1 MKVIRHA
8 GVVIAALLLL
18 AGVPVCRTGYFQNR
32 LSGVDAVSSATI
44 IIDQPSGAYVVLI
57 NRDRHP
63 DAEKLATWETFFSG
77 EEIGFLFEDISCTV
91 ADSDAAGLELA
102 KSFQS
107 RLPENQMSVRL
118 EDITLMLSKAQYGRF
133 DVILMSREIYEASG
147 AADEKRES
155 YVDLIE
161 AEGL

>member
-1 MKVIRHA
+1 MV
-8 GVVIAALLLL
+8 L
-18 AGVPVCRTGYFQNR
+18 AVQKN
-32 LSGVDAVSSATI
+32 
-44 IIDQPSGAYVVLI
+44 
-57 NRDRHP
+57 
-63 DAEKLATWETFFSG
+63 K
-77 EEIGFLFEDISCTV
+77 
-91 ADSDAAGLELA
+91 

>member
-32 LSGVDAVSSATI
+32 LSGVDAVSSATM

-63 DAEKLATWETFFSG
+63 DAEKLSTWETFFSG

>member
-32 LSGVDAVSSATI
+32 LSGVDAVSSATM

-57 NRDRHP
+57 NRNLHP

-118 EDITLMLSKAQYGRF
+118 EDITLMLSKAQHGRF

-147 AADEKRES
+147 AADEKKES

>member
-8 GVVIAALLLL
+8 GVVIAALLLF
-18 AGVPVCRTGYFQNR
+18 AGVPVYRTGYFQNR
-32 LSGVDAVSSATI
+32 LSGVDAVSSATM

-63 DAEKLATWETFFSG
+63 DTEKLATWEAFFSG